1 MIVKYV
7 NNCYNTIITSKLG
20 DRAMP
25 EHAVAIFGESE
36 RGDYC
41 RPYSCYT
48 MGQLY
53 ELFGQPVPESSG
65 IHFAIQIL
73 LHDFSLIFYR
83 VREEGYS
90 LQDYYEG
97 LWQLENHPVESKLSA
112 IGMPGVGN
120 GDVIES
126 VSSICATHHSIL
138 IMTESDLY
146 DYLTDA
152 V

>member
-1 MIVKYV
+1 MLEK
-7 NNCYNTIITSKLG
+7 
-20 DRAMP
+20 
-25 EHAVAIFGESE
+25 AVAVFGESE

-41 RPYSCYT
+41 RPHICQT
-48 MGQLY
+48 MNQLY
-53 ELFGQPVPESSG
+53 ETFGHPVPESAG
-65 IHFAIQIL
+65 IHFAVQVL
-73 LHDFSLIFYR
+73 LHDFSLVYYR

-90 LQDYYEG
+90 LQDYFEG
-97 LWQLENHPVESKLSA
+97 LWQLENHPVESELSA

-120 GDVIES
+120 GEVIES
-126 VSSICATHHSIL
+126 VSSICAIHQSIL

>member
-1 MIVKYV
+1 MSERV
-7 NNCYNTIITSKLG
+7 
-20 DRAMP
+20 
-25 EHAVAIFGESE
+25 VAIFGESE

-41 RPYSCYT
+41 RPYCCHT
-48 MGQLY
+48 VNQLY
-53 ELFGQPVPESSG
+53 ETFGQPVPESSG

-73 LHDFSLIFYR
+73 LYDFSLVFYR

-90 LQDYYEG
+90 LQDYFEG
-97 LWQLENHPVESKLSA
+97 LWQLENHPVETKLSA

-120 GDVIES
+120 GEVIES
-126 VSSICATHHSIL
+126 VSSICVAHRSIL
-138 IMTESDLY
+138 IMSESDLY